1 MSYAR
6 MSGGGEY
13 DAFFDGV
20 MRDVTQVGIAIS
32 QQVEGRCKRV
42 LGALAGGDKKS
53 KEQKLLVAL
62 AVHRQGE
69 ILRTGYFMPIFVTV
83 NVLMKRA
90 FTNSQ
95 FAKLDKLK
103 SQLIFYYSTYEIL
116 VTISEAAL
124 VLFDAY
130 FDQWHTLT
138 TMGFRPPDRE
148 EGGGMSW
155 LSADVAALEN
165 AKKRQHAA
173 RKRAEEAGRYVRPDS
188 LPTFRAAFE
197 EARQIAVEMDEFG
210 RKVAASAMAPDLE
223 ELSSRIDELAEHV
236 MNGSTQSRPAEDTKE
251 GDAIE
256 LREIMK
262 PSEEDSDE

>member
-32 QQVEGRCKRV
+32 QQVEGRKKRV

-53 KEQKLLVAL
+53 KEQKLLIAL

-69 ILRTGYFMPIFVTV
+69 LLRTGYFMPLLVQA
-83 NVLMKRA
+83 NVLMKRF
-90 FTNSQ
+90 FTNSL

-103 SQLIFYYSTYEIL
+103 GQLIFYYATYEIL
-116 VTISEAAL
+116 ITISEAAL

-148 EGGGMSW
+148 ESGRMSW
-155 LSADVAALEN
+155 MSADVDALET
-165 AKKRQHAA
+165 ARKRQHAA

-197 EARQIAVEMDEFG
+197 EARIVAEGLDELG
-210 RKVAASAMAPDLE
+210 RKVAVSIMAPDLD
-223 ELSSRIDELAEHV
+223 ELSTRIDELAEHV
-236 MNGSTQSRPAEDTKE
+236 MKGSRPAEDDTRE
-251 GDAIE
+251 TPITE
-256 LREIMK
+256 PMEIMT
-262 PSEEDSDE
+262 PTEEDSDE